1 MPVSQILLLMCLL
14 LCVPFITCFMGL
26 FISERGH
33 AYENDVYVGMTIQ
46 SKRFKQLAGLDGF
59 TVGHAERK

>member
-1 MPVSQILLLMCLL
+1 
-14 LCVPFITCFMGL
+14 MGL

-59 TVGHAERK
+59 TVGHAERKWSIFQCMFC